1 MEDKLRKLILI
12 LMLLLIIPIAS
23 AQISQGQIITQ
34 TQLNSI
40 NVSNIGFQDLRC
52 VADNGYE
59 IDKKYIYKLFNCLE
73 VNQINETHYLIQR
86 GYFSTSTELEGLI
99 NCLTFINPTL
109 CRNRFERD
117 VRTQASQQINL
128 IKRQIV
134 IYQTPQ
140 NPHSST
146 IRSWLLGWRN
156 IFRR

>member
-1 MEDKLRKLILI
+1 MKKLII
-12 LMLLLIIPIAS
+12 VLMLLMIPLAS

-34 TQLNSI
+34 AQLNSI
-40 NVSNIGFQDLRC
+40 NVSNINFQDLRC

-59 IDKKYIYKLFNCLE
+59 IDRKYIYKLFNCLE

-86 GYFSTSTELEGLI
+86 GYFSTSTEIEGLV
-99 NCLTFINPTL
+99 NCLTFINPAL

-117 VRTQASQQINL
+117 VRNQASQRINL

-134 IYQTPQ
+134 IYQTPED
-140 NPHSST
+140 PHGST